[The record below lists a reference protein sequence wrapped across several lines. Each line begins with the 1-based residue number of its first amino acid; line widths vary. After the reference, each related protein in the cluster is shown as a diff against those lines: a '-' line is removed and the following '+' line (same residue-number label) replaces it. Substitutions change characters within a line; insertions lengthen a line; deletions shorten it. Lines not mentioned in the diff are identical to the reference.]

1 MRTLPFRIAIAIMLT
16 AISSEAQWQDRL
28 YPFTELTDEMVA
40 LIDLKDGSI
49 EDWLEVLGEPALTG
63 LDFVGYPYDPS
74 SYDCRLWL
82 AWHEATDRLYIAAE
96 IVDDIYVDIE
106 KPSFGYYGD
115 STVWFFVD
123 GDMSGGIL
131 FDDVSSEPNHMMQ
144 AQHYT
149 AFARTYGN
157 ESNVDL
163 LTISSTWMDQLPY
176 ADGGGDMVDSQPI
189 ISVVEFFVTPFDH
202 LIWDAPEES
211 AISDLFEGK
220 TIGFAL
226 SLADMDSEN
235 SKDSSGILRADNWL
249 ELFGPD
255 AAGQR
260 YTDES
265 HLWATG
271 ILLGAHGADSAVES
285 FTWGRIKAS
294 LAE

>member
-1 MRTLPFRIAIAIMLT
+1 MRTIPFLLAIAIMLT

-63 LDFVGYPYDPS
+63 LDFVGYPDDYDPS

-131 FDDVSSEPNHMMQ
+131 FDRVSFFRTESYDAGTTLHRLCEDLRQRKQCRPENDKSRPGWISCPMPTVGETWS
-144 AQHYT
+144 T
-149 AFARTYGN
+149 A
-157 ESNVDL
+157 SP
-163 LTISSTWMDQLPY
+163 SSPW
-176 ADGGGDMVDSQPI
+176 
-189 ISVVEFFVTPFDH
+189 
-202 LIWDAPEES
+202 
-211 AISDLFEGK
+211 
-220 TIGFAL
+220 
-226 SLADMDSEN
+226 
-235 SKDSSGILRADNWL
+235 
-249 ELFGPD
+249 
-255 AAGQR
+255 
-260 YTDES
+260 
-265 HLWATG
+265 
-271 ILLGAHGADSAVES
+271 
-285 FTWGRIKAS
+285 
-294 LAE
+294 